1 MKLAERLGMT
11 YAEMQARMSNAEF
24 ELWLAEEALRS
35 DECPFCGT
43 EPRDLMEFQ
52 VDDIKCPVC
61 KNKYGKVRR
70 ID

>member
-1 MKLAERLGMT
+1 MT
-11 YAEMQARMSNAEF
+11 YAELQARMSNAEF
-24 ELWLAEEALRS
+24 ELWLAEDLLRS
-35 DECPFCGT
+35 KECPSCGV

-61 KNKYGKVRR
+61 KNKYGIVRR

>member
-1 MKLAERLGMT
+1 
-11 YAEMQARMSNAEF
+11 MQSRMSNAEF
-24 ELWLAEEALRS
+24 ELWLSEEALRA

-43 EPRDLMEFQ
+43 EPKELMEYE
-52 VDDIKCPVC
+52 VHDIKCPVC